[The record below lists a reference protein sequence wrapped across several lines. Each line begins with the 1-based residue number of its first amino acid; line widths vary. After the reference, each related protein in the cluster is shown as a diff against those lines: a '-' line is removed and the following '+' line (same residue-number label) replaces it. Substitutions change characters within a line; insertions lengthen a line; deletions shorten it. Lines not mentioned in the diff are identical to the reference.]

1 VYIILSMQAFVK
13 TKLRELP
20 ASAICG
26 NDISSSCL
34 YVSALSILYAGQFAW
49 ISLLLVSGTLFLFR
63 KIYGEVVGALPL
75 NGGAYNVLLNS
86 ANKSMASLAACL
98 TILSYVAT
106 SVISANEA
114 IHYAASFAPT
124 MPVIIG
130 TIGLLLLF
138 FLLNLLGLKESS
150 KAAVV
155 IFIIHLAT
163 LSILCLVCGW
173 YVLTN
178 GIGQIVANFN
188 VRSQHSLSY
197 QLFAGFSA
205 AMLGISGFESSANY
219 VEEQARGVFPKTL
232 RNMWI
237 IVTVFNPLIAILAL
251 GVLPVADVRQHQ
263 ESLLAFM
270 GQRSGGRWLAWL
282 VSVDAMLVL
291 SGAVLTSFV
300 GVSGL
305 VKRMTLDR
313 IFPQFLLTENKR
325 QAPYYILLVFFLLC
339 VAILLSTG
347 GNLRALAGVYTISF
361 LAVMGL
367 FGVGNLMLK
376 LRRKRLPRPEIAT
389 VGSVLLALLAVGVA
403 LLGNV
408 VLNPQYLWV
417 FFQYFIPTFLIALV
431 MMDRS
436 LLLKGLLSVVLY
448 LFNPLKRTIER
459 FTGWTNRTIKEIND
473 QEFVFFSK
481 GDDVASL
488 NQVMIYIQE
497 NEETN
502 RLRIVTVENEQFK
515 APEHL
520 HRDIETL
527 DRAYPE
533 INITYEKINGHF
545 GPELIKELSAK
556 WRIPTNFMFI
566 GSPGRRF
573 QYRIEELCG
582 VRLII

>member
-1 VYIILSMQAFVK
+1 MQPH
-13 TKLRELP
+13 TKLSELP

-34 YVSALSILYAGQFAW
+34 YVSALSILYAGQYAW
-49 ISLLLVSGTLFLFR
+49 ISLLLVGGTLFLFR

-114 IHYAASFAPT
+114 VHYAASFSEA
-124 MPVIIG
+124 MPIMAG

-150 KAAVV
+150 KAAVI

-163 LSILCLVCGW
+163 LVILCLACGW
-173 YVLTN
+173 YVFMN
-178 GIGQIVANFN
+178 GLGNFSVN
-188 VRSQHSLSY
+188 FATKSEHSISF
-197 QLFAGFSA
+197 QLFAGFAA

-219 VEEQARGVFPKTL
+219 VEEQADGVFPKTL

-237 IVTVFNPLIAILAL
+237 VVTIFNPLIALLAL
-251 GVLPVADVRQHQ
+251 SIMPIGEVQVHQ

-270 GQRSGGRWLAWL
+270 GKLSGGQWLSWL

-305 VKRMTLDR
+305 IRRMTLDR
-313 IFPQFLLTENKR
+313 IFPQFLLKENKR
-325 QAPYYILLVFFLLC
+325 QAPYFILLLFFVLC
-339 VAILLSTG
+339 VAILLSTAG
-347 GNLRALAGVYTISF
+347 ELQTLAGVYTISF

-367 FGVGNLMLK
+367 FGIGNLLLK
-376 LRRKRLPRPEIAT
+376 LRRKRLPRPERAT
-389 VGSVLLALLAVGVA
+389 VGTVFLALVAVGLA

-408 VLNPQYLWV
+408 LLNPSYLWV
-417 FFQYFIPTFLIALV
+417 FFEYFIPTFLIALM

-436 LLLKGLLSVVLY
+436 LILKGLLSVILY
-448 LFNPLKRTIER
+448 LFKPLKRSIER
-459 FTGWTNRTIKEIND
+459 FTHWTNQTIKSIND

-481 GDDVASL
+481 GDDIASL
-488 NQVMIYIQE
+488 NKVMIYIQE

-502 RLRIVTVENEQFK
+502 KLRIVTVENEHFK
-515 APEHL
+515 APKHL

-533 INITYEKINGHF
+533 IDITYEKIDGNF
-545 GPELIKELSAK
+545 DPELIKELSDK
-556 WRIPTNFMFI
+556 WQIPTNFMFI
-566 GSPGRRF
+566 GSPSQKF
-573 QYRIEELCG
+573 QYRIEDLGG

>member
-1 VYIILSMQAFVK
+1 MKPPVK
-13 TKLRELP
+13 TKLSELP

-86 ANKSMASLAACL
+86 TNKSMASLAACL

-114 IHYAASFAPT
+114 IHYATSFNPSL
-124 MPVIIG
+124 PIILS
-130 TIGLLLLF
+130 TIGLLFVF

-150 KAAVV
+150 KAAVI
-155 IFIIHLAT
+155 IFIIHLST
-163 LSILCLVCGW
+163 LVLLCVICGW
-173 YVLTN
+173 YVLTQ
-178 GIGQIVANFN
+178 GLDQVSLNFTI
-188 VRSQHSLSY
+188 RSDRSLPA

-205 AMLGISGFESSANY
+205 AMLGISGFESSSNY
-219 VEEQARGVFPKTL
+219 VEEQGKGVFPKTL
-232 RNMWI
+232 RNMWV

-251 GVLPVADVRQHQ
+251 GILPVEEVQKHQ
-263 ESLLAFM
+263 QSLLAFM
-270 GQRSGGRWLAWL
+270 GERSGGRWLSWL
-282 VSVDAMLVL
+282 VSFDAILVL

-313 IFPQFLLTENKR
+313 IFPQFLLIENRK

-347 GNLRALAGVYTISF
+347 GELQALAGVYTISF

-367 FGVGNLMLK
+367 FGLGNLLLK
-376 LRRKRLPRPEIAT
+376 LRRKRLPRPEIAP
-389 VGSVLLALLAVGVA
+389 VSSVLVALFAVGIA

-408 VLNPQYLWV
+408 LLNPAYLWV
-417 FFQYFIPTFLIALV
+417 FFQYFIPTFLLALM

-436 LLLKGLLSVVLY
+436 LLLKGVLSVVLY

-459 FTGWTNRTIKEIND
+459 FTSWTNRTIKKIND

-481 GDDVASL
+481 GDDIASL
-488 NQVMIYIQE
+488 NQVMIYIQG

-502 RLRIVTVENEQFK
+502 RLRIVTVENAHFK

-533 INITYEKINGHF
+533 IDITYEKIEGHF
-545 GPELIKELSAK
+545 GPELIKKLSAQ

-566 GSPGRRF
+566 GSPGQRF
-573 QYRIEELCG
+573 QYRIEDLCG

>member
-1 VYIILSMQAFVK
+1 MSK
-13 TKLRELP
+13 HTKLGELP

-34 YVSALSILYAGQFAW
+34 YVSALSIVYAGQYAW
-49 ISLLLVSGTLFLFR
+49 ISLLLVGGTLFLFR

-86 ANKSMASLAACL
+86 ANKSAASLAACL

-114 IHYAASFAPT
+114 MHYASSFVPS
-124 MPVIIG
+124 MPIMLA

-155 IFIIHLAT
+155 IFITHLAT
-163 LSILCLVCGW
+163 LVILCAVCGW
-173 YVLTN
+173 HVLTR
-178 GIGQIVANFN
+178 GLDQFSINFAT
-188 VRSQHSLSY
+188 RSEYSVPF
-197 QLFAGFSA
+197 QLFAGFAA

-219 VEEQARGVFPKTL
+219 VEEQGKGVFPKTL

-237 IVTVFNPLIAILAL
+237 VVTIFNPLIALLAL
-251 GVLPVADVRQHQ
+251 SIVPLTEVPEHQ
-263 ESLLAFM
+263 ESLLAYM
-270 GQRSGGRWLAWL
+270 GQTTGGNWLAWL
-282 VSVDAMLVL
+282 VSVDAVLVL

-305 VKRMTLDR
+305 MKRMTLDR
-313 IFPQFLLTENKR
+313 IFPQFMLVENRK
-325 QAPYYILLVFFLLC
+325 QAPYFILLLFLVLC
-339 VAILLSTG
+339 VAVLLSTG

-361 LAVMGL
+361 LSVMGL
-367 FGVGNLMLK
+367 FGIGNLMLK
-376 LRRKRLPRPEIAT
+376 LRRKRLPRPERAT
-389 VGSVLLALLAVGVA
+389 VGAVFLALIAVSAA
-403 LLGNV
+403 LVGNV
-408 VLNPQYLWV
+408 LLNPQYVWV
-417 FFQYFIPTFLIALV
+417 FAEYFVPTFLVALM

-436 LLLKGLLSVVLY
+436 LLLTGFLSVILY
-448 LFNPLKRTIER
+448 FFRPLKRSIER
-459 FTGWTNRTIKEIND
+459 LTSWTNRTIKEIND

-481 GDDVASL
+481 GDDIASL
-488 NQVMIYIQE
+488 NRVMIYIQN

-502 RLRIVTVENEQFK
+502 RLRIVTVENEIFK
-515 APEHL
+515 AAESL

-533 INITYEKINGHF
+533 IDITYERIDGSF
-545 GPELIKELSAK
+545 GPELIEDLSRT
-556 WRIPTNFMFI
+556 WNIPTNFMFI
-566 GSPGRRF
+566 GSPGQRF
-573 QYRIEELCG
+573 QYRIEELGG

>member
-1 VYIILSMQAFVK
+1 MQPTH
-13 TKLRELP
+13 TKLSELP

-34 YVSALSILYAGQFAW
+34 YVSALSILYAGQYAW
-49 ISLLLVSGTLFLFR
+49 ISLLLVGGTLFLFR

-114 IHYAASFAPT
+114 IHYAALFSEAIP
-124 MPVIIG
+124 IIAG

-150 KAAVV
+150 KAAVI
-155 IFIIHLAT
+155 IFIFHLVT
-163 LSILCLVCGW
+163 LTILCSVCGW
-173 YVLTN
+173 YVFKN
-178 GIGQIVANFN
+178 GLGNFSIN
-188 VRSQHSLSY
+188 FSTPSEHSISF
-197 QLFAGFSA
+197 QLFAGFAA

-219 VEEQARGVFPKTL
+219 VEEQADGVFPKTL

-237 IVTVFNPLIAILAL
+237 IVTIFNPLIALLAL
-251 GVLPVADVRQHQ
+251 SIMPISEANQHQ
-263 ESLLAFM
+263 QSLLAFM
-270 GQRSGGRWLAWL
+270 GERAGGQWLSWL
-282 VSVDAMLVL
+282 VSVDAILVL
-291 SGAVLTSFV
+291 SGAVLTSFI

-305 VKRMTLDR
+305 MKRMTLDR
-313 IFPQFLLTENKR
+313 IFPQFLLKENK
-325 QAPYYILLVFFLLC
+325 QKAPYFILLLFFLLC
-339 VAILLSTG
+339 VAILLSTSG
-347 GNLRALAGVYTISF
+347 KLTTLAGVYTISF

-367 FGVGNLMLK
+367 FGIGNLLLK
-376 LRRKRLPRPEIAT
+376 LRRKRLPRPERAT
-389 VGSVLLALLAVGVA
+389 TGTVLLALIAVGVA
-403 LLGNV
+403 LWGNV
-408 VLNPQYLWV
+408 VLNPSYLWV
-417 FFQYFIPTFLIALV
+417 FFEYFIPTFLIALM

-436 LLLKGLLSVVLY
+436 LILTGLLSVILY
-448 LFNPLKRTIER
+448 LFKPLKRSIER
-459 FTGWTNRTIKEIND
+459 FTHWTNQTIKSIND

-481 GDDVASL
+481 GDDIASL
-488 NQVMIYIQE
+488 NQVMIYIQD

-502 RLRIVTVENEQFK
+502 RLRIVTVENKQFK
-515 APEHL
+515 APDHL

-533 INITYEKINGHF
+533 IDITYEIIEGSF
-545 GPELIKELSAK
+545 DPELIQELSEK
-556 WRIPTNFMFI
+556 WGIPTNFMFI
-566 GSPGRRF
+566 GSPSQKF
-573 QYRIEELCG
+573 QYRIEDLGG

>member
-1 VYIILSMQAFVK
+1 MQPTH
-13 TKLRELP
+13 TKLSELP
-20 ASAICG
+20 ATAICG

-34 YVSALSILYAGQFAW
+34 YVSALSILYAGQYAW
-49 ISLLLVSGTLFLFR
+49 ISLLLVGGTLFLFR

-114 IHYAASFAPT
+114 IHYAALFSEAIP
-124 MPVIIG
+124 IIAG

-150 KAAVV
+150 KAAVI
-155 IFIIHLAT
+155 IFIFHLVT
-163 LSILCLVCGW
+163 LVVLCLVCGW
-173 YVLTN
+173 YIFRN
-178 GIGQIVANFN
+178 GLGNFSIN
-188 VRSQHSLSY
+188 FSTPSEHSITF
-197 QLFAGFSA
+197 QLFAGFAA

-219 VEEQARGVFPKTL
+219 VEEQADGVFPKTL

-237 IVTVFNPLIAILAL
+237 IVTIFNPLIALLAL
-251 GVLPVADVRQHQ
+251 SIMPISEATTHQ

-270 GQRSGGRWLAWL
+270 GERAGGQWLSWL
-282 VSVDAMLVL
+282 VSVDAILVL

-305 VKRMTLDR
+305 MKRMTLDR
-313 IFPQFLLTENKR
+313 IFPQFLLKENSR
-325 QAPYYILLVFFLLC
+325 QAPYFILLLFFLLC
-339 VAILLSTG
+339 VAILLSTSG
-347 GNLRALAGVYTISF
+347 ELTALAGVYTISF

-367 FGVGNLMLK
+367 FGIGNLLLK
-376 LRRKRLPRPEIAT
+376 LRRKRLPRPERAST
-389 VGSVLLALLAVGVA
+389 GTVLLALIAVGIA
-403 LLGNV
+403 LWGNV
-408 VLNPQYLWV
+408 MLNPGYLWV
-417 FFQYFIPTFLIALV
+417 FFEYFIPTFLIALM

-436 LLLKGLLSVVLY
+436 LILKGLLSVILY
-448 LFNPLKRTIER
+448 LFKPLKRSIER
-459 FTGWTNRTIKEIND
+459 FTHWTNQTIKSINN

-481 GDDVASL
+481 GDDIASL
-488 NQVMIYIQE
+488 NQVMIYIQN

-502 RLRIVTVENEQFK
+502 RLRIVTVENEHFK
-515 APEHL
+515 APDHL

-533 INITYEKINGHF
+533 IDITYEKIVGTF
-545 GPELIKELSAK
+545 DPELIKELSKK
-556 WRIPTNFMFI
+556 WEIPTNFMFI
-566 GSPGRRF
+566 GSPSQNF
-573 QYRIEELCG
+573 QYRIEDLGG

>member
-1 VYIILSMQAFVK
+1 MTTH
-13 TKLRELP
+13 TKLSELP
-20 ASAICG
+20 ATAICG

-34 YVSALSILYAGQFAW
+34 YVSALSIMYAGQFAW
-49 ISLLLVSGTLFLFR
+49 ISLLMVGGTLFLFR

-114 IHYAASFAPT
+114 IHYASAFNHGLP
-124 MPVIIG
+124 IIWG

-150 KAAVV
+150 KAAIV

-163 LSILCLVCGW
+163 LIVLCAVCGW

-178 GIGQIVANFN
+178 GAGHFTINFATK
-188 VRSQHSLSY
+188 SEHSLAY
-197 QLFAGFSA
+197 QLFAGFAA

-219 VEEQARGVFPKTL
+219 VEEQGPGIFPKTL
-232 RNMWI
+232 RNMWV

-251 GVLPVADVRQHQ
+251 GIMSIGDVNGHQ

-270 GQRSGGRWLAWL
+270 GERAGGQWLSWL
-282 VSVDAMLVL
+282 VSVDAVLVL

-300 GVSGL
+300 GVGGL
-305 VKRMTLDR
+305 MKRMTLDR
-313 IFPQFLLTENKR
+313 IFPQFLLKENSR
-325 QAPYYILLVFFLLC
+325 QAPYYILLVFFILC
-339 VAILLSTG
+339 VSVLLSTG
-347 GNLRALAGVYTISF
+347 GNLQALAGVYAISF

-367 FGVGNLMLK
+367 FGIGNLLLK
-376 LRRKRLPRPEIAT
+376 LRRKRLPRPERAT
-389 VGSVLLALLAVGVA
+389 TGSVFLALIAVGTA

-408 VLNPQYLWV
+408 MLNPHYVLV
-417 FFQYFIPTFLIALV
+417 FFEYFIPTFLIALM

-436 LLLKGLLSVVLY
+436 LILSGLLSIILY
-448 LFNPLKRTIER
+448 FFKPMKQSIER
-459 FTGWTNRTIKEIND
+459 FTDWTNQTIKEIND

-481 GDDVASL
+481 GDDIASL
-488 NQVMIYIQE
+488 NRVMIYIEE

-502 RLRIVTVENEQFK
+502 RLRIVTIESEEFTIPDN
-515 APEHL
+515 L

-533 INITYEKINGHF
+533 IDISFEIIRGDF
-545 GPELIKELSAK
+545 GPELIQELSEK
-556 WRIPTNFMFI
+556 WQIPTNFMFI
-566 GSPGRRF
+566 GSPSQKF
-573 QYRIEELCG
+573 EYRIEELGG

>member
-1 VYIILSMQAFVK
+1 MNAH
-13 TKLRELP
+13 TKLGELP
-20 ASAICG
+20 ATAICG

-34 YVSALSILYAGQFAW
+34 YVSALSILYAGQYAW
-49 ISLLLVSGTLFLFR
+49 ISLLLVGGTLFLFR

-86 ANKSMASLAACL
+86 ANKSAASLAACL

-114 IHYAASFAPT
+114 IHYASSFTPSIPI
-124 MPVIIG
+124 MLG
-130 TIGLLLLF
+130 TVGLLLLF

-150 KAAVV
+150 KAAIV

-163 LSILCLVCGW
+163 LVVLCAVCGW

-178 GIGQIVANFN
+178 GLSQFSINFATK
-188 VRSQHSLSY
+188 SEHSVSF
-197 QLFAGFSA
+197 QLFAGFAA

-219 VEEQARGVFPKTL
+219 VEEQEKGVFPKTL

-237 IVTVFNPLIAILAL
+237 IVTVFNPLIALLAL
-251 GVLPVADVRQHQ
+251 SIMPIGEVNNHEA
-263 ESLLAFM
+263 SLLAFM
-270 GQRSGGRWLAWL
+270 GERSGGQWLSYL
-282 VSVDAMLVL
+282 VSFDAILVL

-305 VKRMTLDR
+305 MKRMTLDR
-313 IFPQFLLTENKR
+313 IFPQFFLKENGR
-325 QAPYYILLVFFLLC
+325 EAPYYILLLFFVLC
-339 VAILLSTG
+339 VAILLSTS
-347 GNLRALAGVYTISF
+347 GNLQALAGVYTISF
-361 LAVMGL
+361 LSVMGL
-367 FGVGNLMLK
+367 FGIGNLLLK
-376 LRRKRLPRPEIAT
+376 LRRKRLPRPEKAT
-389 VGSVLLALLAVGVA
+389 IGAVLLALVAVSLA

-408 VLNPQYLWV
+408 MLNPQYVWV
-417 FFQYFIPTFLIALV
+417 FFEYFIPTFLIALM

-436 LLLKGLLSVVLY
+436 LILTGLLSVILY
-448 LFNPLKRTIER
+448 FFKPLKNVIER
-459 FTGWTNRTIKEIND
+459 FTLWTNETIDEING

-481 GDDVASL
+481 GDDIASL
-488 NQVMIYIQE
+488 NQVMIYIQQ

-502 RLRIVTVENEQFK
+502 RLRIVTIENEHFK

-533 INITYEKINGHF
+533 IDVAYERINGNF
-545 GPELIKELSAK
+545 GPELIQELSTK
-556 WRIPTNFMFI
+556 WQIPTNFMFI
-566 GSPGRRF
+566 GSPGQRF
-573 QYRIEELCG
+573 QYRVEELGG

>member
-1 VYIILSMQAFVK
+1 MENH
-13 TKLRELP
+13 TKLSELP

-34 YVSALSILYAGQFAW
+34 YVSSLSILYAGQFAW
-49 ISLLLVSGTLFLFR
+49 ISLLLVGGTLFLFR

-86 ANKSMASLAACL
+86 TNKSMASLAACL

-114 IHYAASFAPT
+114 IHYATSFSPGL
-124 MPVIIG
+124 PIILG
-130 TIGLLLLF
+130 TIGLLFLF

-155 IFIIHLAT
+155 IFILHLAT
-163 LSILCLVCGW
+163 LVILCLTCGW

-178 GIGQIVANFN
+178 GLSQFSLNFATK
-188 VRSQHSLSY
+188 SEHSLSF

-237 IVTVFNPLIAILAL
+237 IVTVFNPLIALLAL
-251 GVLPVADVRQHQ
+251 CLIPVNDVQNHQ

-270 GQRSGGRWLAWL
+270 GQQAGGHWLSWL
-282 VSVDAMLVL
+282 VSLDAVLVL

-305 VKRMTLDR
+305 IKRMTLDR
-313 IFPQFLLTENKR
+313 IFPQFLLKENGR
-325 QAPYYILLVFFLLC
+325 QAPYYILLVFFGLC
-339 VAILLSTG
+339 VSVLLSTG
-347 GNLRALAGVYTISF
+347 GALQALAGVYTISF
-361 LAVMGL
+361 LSVMGL
-367 FGVGNLMLK
+367 FGIGNLLLK
-376 LRRKRLPRPEIAT
+376 LRRKRLPRPEIAP
-389 VGSVLLALLAVGVA
+389 VSSVLLALIAVGTA
-403 LLGNV
+403 LAGNIM
-408 VLNPQYLWV
+408 LNPHYVLV
-417 FFQYFIPTFLIALV
+417 FFEYFIPTFMLALM
-431 MMDRS
+431 MMDRT
-436 LLLKGLLSVVLY
+436 LLLRGALSVILY
-448 LFNPLKRTIER
+448 FFKPLKQGIER
-459 FTGWTNRTIKEIND
+459 FTSWTNRTIKKIND

-481 GDDVASL
+481 GDDIASL
-488 NQVMIYIQE
+488 NRVMIYIQE

-502 RLRIVTVENEQFK
+502 RLLIVTVENDHFK
-515 APEHL
+515 APENL

-527 DRAYPE
+527 DRAYPD
-533 INITYEKINGHF
+533 IDITYKKIEGHF
-545 GPELIKELSAK
+545 GPELISELSAQ
-556 WRIPTNFMFI
+556 WQIPTNFMFI
-566 GSPGRRF
+566 GSPGQRF
-573 QYRIEELCG
+573 QYRVEQLCG

>member
-1 VYIILSMQAFVK
+1 MK
-13 TKLRELP
+13 TPTKLSELP

-34 YVSALSILYAGQFAW
+34 YVSALSILYAGKFAW
-49 ISLLLVSGTLFLFR
+49 LSLLLVGGTLYLFR
-63 KIYGEVVGALPL
+63 RIYGEVVGALPL

-86 ANKSMASLAACL
+86 ANKSVASFAACL

-106 SVISANEA
+106 CVISANEA
-114 IHYAASFAPT
+114 IHYAASFAFHLP
-124 MPVIIG
+124 IILG
-130 TIGLLLLF
+130 TIGLIFLF

-155 IFIIHLAT
+155 IFIIHLTT
-163 LSILCLVCGW
+163 LLLLCLTCGW
-173 YVLTN
+173 YVLRN
-178 GIGQIVANFN
+178 GLGHFTVNFATE
-188 VRSQHSLSY
+188 SEHSLFF

-251 GVLPVADVRQHQ
+251 GIMPLGEVQNHQ
-263 ESLLAFM
+263 QSLLAFM
-270 GQRSGGRWLAWL
+270 GERSGGRWLSWL
-282 VSVDAMLVL
+282 VSFDAVLVL

-305 VKRMTLDR
+305 IKRMTLDR
-313 IFPQFLLTENKR
+313 ILPQFLLKENKR
-325 QAPYYILLVFFLLC
+325 QAPYFILLLFFVLC

-347 GNLRALAGVYTISF
+347 GELQALAGVYAISF

-367 FGVGNLMLK
+367 FGIGNLLLK
-376 LRRKRLPRPEIAT
+376 LHRKRLPRPEIAT
-389 VGSVLLALLAVGVA
+389 VASVIIALLAVGTG
-403 LLGNV
+403 LIGNIL
-408 VLNPQYLWV
+408 LNPRYVWV
-417 FFQYFIPTFLIALV
+417 FFEYFIPTFLLALM

-436 LLLKGLLSVVLY
+436 LLLKGLLSVILY
-448 LFNPLKRTIER
+448 LFNPIKRNIER
-459 FTGWTNRTIKEIND
+459 FTSWTNRTIKHIND

-481 GDDVASL
+481 GDDIASL
-488 NQVMIYIQE
+488 NQVMMYIQQ

-502 RLRIVTVENEQFK
+502 RLRIVTVENEQFR

-533 INITYEKINGHF
+533 IDITYQKITGHF
-545 GPELIKELSAK
+545 GPDLITNLSAE
-556 WRIPTNFMFI
+556 WQIPTNFMFI
-566 GSPGRRF
+566 GSPGQKF
-573 QYRIEELCG
+573 PYRIEELGG

>member
-1 VYIILSMQAFVK
+1 MQPH
-13 TKLRELP
+13 TKLSQLP
-20 ASAICG
+20 ATAICG

-34 YVSALSILYAGQFAW
+34 YVSSLSILYAGQYAF
-49 ISLLLVSGTLFLFR
+49 ISLLLVGGTLFLFR

-114 IHYAASFAPT
+114 VHYAASFSESVP
-124 MPVIIG
+124 IITG

-150 KAAVV
+150 KAAVI
-155 IFIIHLAT
+155 IFVIHLAT
-163 LSILCLVCGW
+163 LVILCLAGGW
-173 YVLTN
+173 YLIMN
-178 GIGQIVANFN
+178 GTGTLSLNFATKSEYS
-188 VRSQHSLSY
+188 VPF
-197 QLFAGFSA
+197 QLFAGFSV

-219 VEEQARGVFPKTL
+219 VEEQADGVFPKTL

-237 IVTVFNPLIAILAL
+237 IVTVFNPLIALLAL
-251 GVLPVADVRQHQ
+251 GIMPITDVAGHQ
-263 ESLLAFM
+263 QSLLAFM
-270 GQRSGGRWLAWL
+270 GERAGGKWLAWL

-313 IFPQFLLTENKR
+313 IFPQFMLKENSR

-339 VAILLSTG
+339 VAILITTG
-347 GNLRALAGVYTISF
+347 GKLEALAGVYTLSF

-367 FGVGNLMLK
+367 FGIGNLLLK
-376 LRRKRLPRPEIAT
+376 MRRKRLPRPERAT
-389 VGSVLLALLAVGVA
+389 TGTVLLALIAVGVA

-408 VLNPQYLWV
+408 TLNPEYVWV
-417 FFQYFIPTFLIALV
+417 FFEYFIPTFLIALM

-436 LLLKGLLSVVLY
+436 LILKGLLSASLY
-448 LFNPLKRTIER
+448 LFKPLKRSIEWY
-459 FTGWTNRTIKEIND
+459 THWTNQTIKSINN

-481 GDDVASL
+481 GDDIASL
-488 NQVMIYIQE
+488 NKVMIYIQD

-502 RLRIVTVENEQFK
+502 RLRIVTVEDEHFK

-520 HRDIETL
+520 HRDIDTL

-533 INITYEKINGHF
+533 IDIEYQKIDGHF
-545 GPELIKELSAK
+545 GPDLIRELSEQ
-556 WRIPTNFMFI
+556 WQIPTNFMFI
-566 GSPGRRF
+566 GSPSQKF
-573 QYRIEELCG
+573 QYRIEDLGG

>member
-1 VYIILSMQAFVK
+1 MQSTH
-13 TKLRELP
+13 TKLSELP

-34 YVSALSILYAGQFAW
+34 YVSALSIMYAGQYAW
-49 ISLLLVSGTLFLFR
+49 ISLLLVGGTLFLFR

-114 IHYAASFAPT
+114 IHYAALFSDAIP
-124 MPVIIG
+124 IIAG

-150 KAAVV
+150 KAAVI
-155 IFIIHLAT
+155 IFIFHLAT
-163 LSILCLVCGW
+163 LFILCSVCGW
-173 YVLTN
+173 YVFRN
-178 GIGQIVANFN
+178 GLGDFSINFSAKSEHSVAF
-188 VRSQHSLSY
+188 
-197 QLFAGFSA
+197 QLFAGFAA

-219 VEEQARGVFPKTL
+219 VEEQADGVFPKTL

-237 IVTVFNPLIAILAL
+237 IVTIFNPLIALLAL
-251 GVLPVADVRQHQ
+251 SIMPIGEVDQHQ
-263 ESLLAFM
+263 QSLLAFM
-270 GQRSGGRWLAWL
+270 GERAGGQWLSWL
-282 VSVDAMLVL
+282 VSVDAILVL

-305 VKRMTLDR
+305 MKRMTLDR
-313 IFPQFLLTENKR
+313 IFPQFLLKENKQ
-325 QAPYYILLVFFLLC
+325 QAPYFILLLFFLLC
-339 VAILLSTG
+339 VAILLSTAG
-347 GNLRALAGVYTISF
+347 ELTTLAGVYTISF

-367 FGVGNLMLK
+367 FGIGNLLLK
-376 LRRKRLPRPEIAT
+376 LRRKRLPRPERAT
-389 VGSVLLALLAVGVA
+389 IGTVFLALIAVGVA
-403 LLGNV
+403 LWGNV
-408 VLNPQYLWV
+408 VLNPSYLWV
-417 FFQYFIPTFLIALV
+417 FFEYFIPTFLIALM

-436 LLLKGLLSVVLY
+436 LILKGLLSVILY
-448 LFNPLKRTIER
+448 LFKPLKRSIER
-459 FTGWTNRTIKEIND
+459 FTSWTNKTIKSIND

-481 GDDVASL
+481 GDDIASL
-488 NQVMIYIQE
+488 NQVMIYIQD

-502 RLRIVTVENEQFK
+502 RLRIVTVENEHFK
-515 APEHL
+515 APKHL
-520 HRDIETL
+520 YRDIETL

-533 INITYEKINGHF
+533 IDISYEKIEGNF
-545 GPELIKELSAK
+545 DPELIKELSDK
-556 WRIPTNFMFI
+556 WGIPTNFMFI
-566 GSPGRRF
+566 GSPSQKF
-573 QYRIEELCG
+573 QYRIEDLGG

>member
-1 VYIILSMQAFVK
+1 MH
-13 TKLRELP
+13 TKLKELP

-34 YVSALSILYAGQFAW
+34 YVSALSILYAGQYAW
-49 ISLLLVSGTLFLFR
+49 ISLLLVGGTLFLFR

-86 ANKSMASLAACL
+86 SNKSMASLAACL

-106 SVISANEA
+106 GVISANEA
-114 IHYAASFAPT
+114 IHYAASFSASIP
-124 MPVIIG
+124 IITG

-150 KAAVV
+150 KAAVI
-155 IFIIHLAT
+155 IFIFHLAT
-163 LSILCLVCGW
+163 LVILCLACGW
-173 YVLTN
+173 YVFSN
-178 GIGQIVANFN
+178 GLGTFSLNFATKTEYSITYQIFIG
-188 VRSQHSLSY
+188 
-197 QLFAGFSA
+197 FAA

-219 VEEQARGVFPKTL
+219 VEEQAPGVFPKTL
-232 RNMWI
+232 RNMWV
-237 IVTVFNPLIAILAL
+237 IVTIFNPLIALLAL
-251 GVLPVADVRQHQ
+251 SIVPLGDVHNH
-263 ESLLAFM
+263 ENSLLAFM
-270 GQRSGGRWLAWL
+270 GERSGGQWLAWL
-282 VSVDAMLVL
+282 VSLDAVLVL

-305 VKRMTLDR
+305 IKRMTLDR
-313 IFPQFLLTENKR
+313 IFPQFLLKENKQ
-325 QAPYYILLVFFLLC
+325 QAPYYILLLFFLLC

-347 GNLRALAGVYTISF
+347 GELQALAGVYTLSF

-367 FGVGNLMLK
+367 FGIGNLLLK
-376 LRRKRLPRPEIAT
+376 LRRKRLPRPERASIA
-389 VGSVLLALLAVGVA
+389 SVFIALAAVALG

-408 VLNPQYLWV
+408 ILNPQYVWV
-417 FFQYFIPTFLIALV
+417 FFEYFIPTFLVALM

-436 LLLKGLLSVVLY
+436 LLLKGFLSVSLY
-448 LFNPLKRTIER
+448 LFKPVKRSIEW
-459 FTGWTNRTIKEIND
+459 FTHWTNQTIKSIND

-481 GDDVASL
+481 GDDIASL
-488 NQVMIYIQE
+488 NRVMIYIQN

-502 RLRIVTVENEQFK
+502 KLRIVTVENEKFK
-515 APEHL
+515 APDYL

-533 INITYEKINGHF
+533 IDIHYEKINGNF
-545 GPELIKELSAK
+545 NPELIQELSERWK
-556 WRIPTNFMFI
+556 IPTNFMFI
-566 GSPGRRF
+566 GSPSQKF
-573 QYRIEELCG
+573 QYRIEDLGG